1 MKRRLILSLILFFIF
16 SVNLMAQDN
25 LKKGIDAVK
34 KGDYVTAVNLLKTV
48 APSSK
53 DYEANYYYGK
63 ALLETGSLKEAE
75 QFLNKALADDDEGV
89 DAMTALGQ
97 LYTQRKEY
105 AKAYAMYKRGA
116 KADAENIP
124 VLLAWGRTYSIA
136 GNIDSAI
143 FMLTRATSISKDN
156 PEVYVALGDAYF
168 YRRAYPAA
176 IDNYNRALKLK
187 PSSAGAEYGLG
198 NVYYRQMLA
207 ENDATGKLDLNL
219 FAQAASQY
227 DKAIRSDPNFAD
239 AYFALGRLYYFN
251 ADYDKAASNFQK
263 YAALKPGTNEGNA
276 YYSRT
281 LYAQKKY
288 DEAIRILDEM
298 LAKNPNDE
306 IANKYKSFI
315 IIDRQVTSESP
326 DPAALQEAITLFNKV
341 PVEYLDKED
350 YVKVAEAYIAL
361 KNPDNAYNFYTQAI
375 NIDTTDSD
383 KNEYLAIAISQLN
396 NKDYDNALINLANAE
411 KYGADDYRISY
422 YRGYINF
429 DQEKFPE
436 AITEFQKSIVLNE
449 NAISPQLLLAYSYAQ
464 MNQKEDAIR
473 EFKKVLVLDP
483 SNSDAIEALKVLE
496 STTTGTPEG

>member
-1 MKRRLILSLILFFIF
+1 MKRRLIISLILFFIF

-25 LKKGIDAVK
+25 LQKGIDAVK
-34 KGDYVTAVNLLKTV
+34 RGDYVAAVNLLKTV
-48 APSSK
+48 APGNSG
-53 DYEANYYYGK
+53 YEANYYYGK

-75 QFLNKALADDDEGV
+75 QFLNKALQKDDEGIE
-89 DAMTALGQ
+89 ALTALGE
-97 LYTQRKEY
+97 LYAKRKEY
-105 AKAYAMYKRGA
+105 ARAYGMFKRGA

-124 VLLAWGRTYSIA
+124 VLLAWGRTYSLA

-143 FMLTRATSISKDN
+143 FMLTKATSISKDN
-156 PEVYVALGDAYF
+156 PAVYTALGDAYY

-176 IDNYNRALKLK
+176 IDNYNRALGLK
-187 PSSAGAEYGLG
+187 SNFAAAEYGLG
-198 NVYYRQMLA
+198 NVYYRQMID
-207 ENDATGKLDLNL
+207 ENDKTGKLDLDL
-219 FAQAASQY
+219 FAKAASQY
-227 DKAIRSDPNFAD
+227 DKAIKSDPNFAD
-239 AYFALGRLYYFN
+239 PYFSLGRLFYFN
-251 ADYDKAASNFQK
+251 ADYDKATMNFQK

-276 YYSRT
+276 YYART

-315 IIDRQVTSESP
+315 IIDRQVTSDAP
-326 DPAALQEAITLFNKV
+326 DPTALQEAITLFNKV
-341 PVEYLDKED
+341 PVEYVDKED
-350 YVKVAEAYIAL
+350 YVKVAEAYVAL
-361 KNPDNAYNFYTQAI
+361 KNPTNSYDYYTKAI
-375 NIDTTDSD
+375 NIDSTDSD

-396 NKDYDNALINLANAE
+396 NKDYDNAMTNLTNAE
-411 KYGADDYRISY
+411 KFGSDDYRIAY

-429 DQEKFPE
+429 DQKKFPE

-464 MNQKEDAIR
+464 MNQKEDAVR

-483 SNSDAIEALKVLE
+483 TNSDALEALKVLE
-496 STTTGTPEG
+496 TSPTPEG

>member
-1 MKRRLILSLILFFIF
+1 MKRRLIISLILFFIF

-25 LKKGIDAVK
+25 LQKGIDAVK
-34 KGDYVTAVNLLKTV
+34 RGDYVAAVNLLKTV
-48 APSSK
+48 APGNSG
-53 DYEANYYYGK
+53 YEANYYYGK
-63 ALLETGSLKEAE
+63 ALMETGSLKEAE
-75 QFLNKALADDDEGV
+75 QYLNKALQKDDEGV
-89 DAMTALGQ
+89 DAMTALGE
-97 LYTQRKEY
+97 LYTKRKEY
-105 AKAYAMYKRGA
+105 AKAYAIYKRGV
-116 KADAENIP
+116 KADPENVP

-143 FMLTRATSISKDN
+143 FMLTKATSISKDN
-156 PEVYVALGDAYF
+156 PAVYVALGDAYY

-176 IDNYNRALKLK
+176 IDNYNRALGLK
-187 PSSAGAEYGLG
+187 SNLAAAEYGLG

-207 ENDATGKLDLNL
+207 ENDATGKLNLDL
-219 FAQAASQY
+219 FAKAASQY
-227 DKAIRSDPNFAD
+227 DKAIRSDANFAD
-239 AYFALGRLYYFN
+239 AYFSLGRLYYFN
-251 ADYDKAASNFQK
+251 ADYDKAASNFQR

-288 DEAIRILDEM
+288 DEAIAILNDM

-315 IIDRQVTSESP
+315 IIDRQVTSDSP

-350 YVKVAEAYIAL
+350 YVKVAEAYVAL
-361 KNPDNAYNFYTQAI
+361 KNPTSSYDYYTKAI
-375 NIDTTDSD
+375 NIDSTDSD

-396 NKDYDNALINLANAE
+396 SKDYENAMTNLANAE
-411 KYGADDYRISY
+411 KFGADDYRIAY

-429 DQEKFPE
+429 DQKKFPE

-464 MNQKEDAIR
+464 MDQKDDAIR

-483 SNSDAIEALKVLE
+483 DNTDAIEALKVLE
-496 STTTGTPEG
+496 SSTAPQG